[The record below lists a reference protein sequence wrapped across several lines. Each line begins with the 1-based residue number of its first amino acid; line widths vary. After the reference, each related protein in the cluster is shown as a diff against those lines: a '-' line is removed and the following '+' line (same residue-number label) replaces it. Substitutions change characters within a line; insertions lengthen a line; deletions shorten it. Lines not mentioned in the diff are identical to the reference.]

1 MTLHLLTAAD
11 FTAFIGKP
19 LTLIGAGF
27 PITAALTEITEHPR
41 STASAAAR
49 TAFSLFFLLR
59 QDEFPHVQSG
69 HYTIDGADLGT
80 IGPVYI
86 ERILSL
92 QPGIVRLEAAFN

>member
-11 FTAFIGKP
+11 FQAFIGKP
-19 LTLIGAGF
+19 LTLIGAVF
-27 PITAALTEITEHPR
+27 PITAALHEITEYPH
-41 STASAAAR
+41 STASGAAR

-69 HYTIDGADLGT
+69 HYAIDGDDLGT

-86 ERILSL
+86 ERILSV
-92 QPGIVRLEAAFN
+92 QAGIIRLEAAFN